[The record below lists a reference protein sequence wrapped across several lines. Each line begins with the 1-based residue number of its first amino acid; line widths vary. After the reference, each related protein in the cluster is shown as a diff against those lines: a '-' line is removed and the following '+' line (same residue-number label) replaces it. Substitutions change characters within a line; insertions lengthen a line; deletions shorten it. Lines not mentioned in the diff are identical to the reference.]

1 MSDMR
6 EDEPENL
13 PPVPTPA
20 SQTVPS
26 KAEACAFLLILW
38 GCTSLLLAAL
48 VFCIVFGAS
57 WASGNTPVDN
67 AAVTAMTA
75 AGMVVLFGAFPAG
88 LVGLVVIYARLY
100 MRRNNPLREREHGIT
115 EVL

>member
-6 EDEPENL
+6 EDAPEN
-13 PPVPTPA
+13 PPSDSSSTL
-20 SQTVPS
+20 PS
-26 KAEACAFLLILW
+26 KKEACAFLLSLW
-38 GCTSLLLAAL
+38 GCTSLLLTTL

-57 WASGNTPVDN
+57 WASGNTPVEN

-75 AGMVVLFGAFPAG
+75 CGILVLFGAFPAG

-100 MRRNNPLREREHGIT
+100 MRRNNPLREREHGIA